1 MAIEQLRDSALPRA
15 LSDVIADVS
24 DLVRK
29 EVRLARAEIADKIS
43 AKVRAGVYMSAAGVI
58 GLIALF
64 IALQGLVFFIASRG
78 IAMHWSC
85 LIVAGGLA
93 VLAAIAFLKGRADA
107 REDLTPSR
115 TMNQIRQDIATTKE
129 QLT

>member
-1 MAIEQLRDSALPRA
+1 MALEQLRDSAVPRA
-15 LSDVIADVS
+15 LSDIIADLS

-29 EVRLARAEIADKIS
+29 EIRLARAEVSEKIS
-43 AKVRAGVYMSAAGVI
+43 AKVRAGVYMSAAGFI

-93 VLAAIAFLKGRADA
+93 LIAALAFLKGRADA
-107 REDLTPSR
+107 REELMPAR

-129 QLT
+129 QLR

>member
-1 MAIEQLRDSALPRA
+1 MAIENLRESALPRA
-15 LSDVIADVS
+15 LSDVIADLS
-24 DLVRK
+24 DLVQK
-29 EVRLARAEIADKIS
+29 EVRLARAEVSEKIT
-43 AKVRAGVYMSAAGVI
+43 AKVRAGIYMSAAGFI

-78 IAMHWSC
+78 IAMHWAC

-93 VLAAIAFLKGRADA
+93 VIAAIAFFKGRADA
-107 REDLTPSR
+107 REELMPTR
-115 TMNQIRQDIATTKE
+115 TMNQIKQDITTTKE